1 MATMITSECI
11 NCGACEPECPN
22 TAIYQGGVDWE
33 LNGVMHPPL
42 SNDIFYIVPEKCTEC
57 VGFYDHEA
65 CAAVCPV
72 DCCVPNPDIVES
84 EAVLLG
90 RAQHLH
96 PEATFGGDFPSRFR
110 KEGVGAPVPVTAP
123 SPAAPAPA
131 AEAPKPAA
139 PVAAPKAAPA
149 AALKAAP
156 APAPVAAAPATE
168 SLSATI
174 PNLDEW
180 EVPISCVRCEGDYT
194 VPFQYFRIGVV
205 FYCPHC
211 TASFVVTSTIY
222 KSVTTAIEDFHKR
235 WTKAFEEFQEKRRR
249 ELAAFEEKQRQEL
262 ETFAKTLHKVVAG
275 ANPPGKPHRRLSRFG
290 FQRVG

>member
-22 TAIYQGGVDWE
+22 TAIYQGGVEWD
-33 LNGVMHPPL
+33 LNGAKRPPIA
-42 SNDIFYIVPEKCTEC
+42 DGIFYIVPEKCTEC

-72 DCCVPNPDIVES
+72 DCCIPNPDIVES
-84 EAVLLG
+84 ETVLIA
-90 RAQHLH
+90 RSQQLH
-96 PEATFGGDFPSRFR
+96 PETTFGSEFPSRFR
-110 KEGVGAPVPVTAP
+110 KEGAAVPVTAP
-123 SPAAPAPA
+123 AAPA

-139 PVAAPKAAPA
+139 PAAAPKAAPA
-149 AALKAAP
+149 P
-156 APAPVAAAPATE
+156 ASVAAAPAAE
-168 SLSATI
+168 VLALSLSDA
-174 PNLDEW
+174 NEW
-180 EVPISCVRCEGDYT
+180 EVPINCVRCEGDYS

-222 KSVTTAIEDFHKR
+222 KNIAKTIDDFHAR
-235 WTKAFEEFQEKRRR
+235 WTQAFTDFQEKRQR
-249 ELAAFEEKQRQEL
+249 ELEAFEEKQRQEL
-262 ETFAKTLHKVVAG
+262 EGFSEVLKKIAAS
-275 ANPPGKPHRRLSRFG
+275 ANPPGKPHRRLSMFG